1 MAALL
6 VLSSLRLISTFGF
19 LLISSPMLLLLL
31 LSAYERGIVLP
42 SVKLEFLVETNFIL
56 AGAIAFLWALFGY

>member
-1 MAALL
+1 
-6 VLSSLRLISTFGF
+6 LSSLRLISYFGF

-56 AGAIAFLWALFGY
+56 AGAIALLWALLGY